1 MWYKDPYP
9 LAYGPKGDPALFL
22 WAELIDGL
30 RLKLNYGVWPLKSFE
45 KGVFK
50 EFVTRTLAIPSR
62 PWKFPAV
69 KPETVL
75 GEIERPM
82 PDDVSY
88 EPPCADEDEPARAL
102 DPFPDLAELP
112 GGGAQ
117 VPGAGASSGQAKAK
131 RNRSITDLRIAAH
144 GKTPG
149 RGGCS
154 EGAYSH
160 TKECRDRFD
169 SLLGE
174 AEPVRTTKVKGKDHL
189 GLTRPSR
196 ERSCGIGNFRRG
208 HGGVVSTYLQAIEE
222 GYGDE
227 HALATKLGMV
237 MQNAAGPKS
246 PKAKGKRKWFVE
258 FCCSDNNS
266 YCQVSEACSIPYL
279 GLTESFGDLTNGN
292 EVVFDQVLYWC
303 QVVVA
308 QGDAIDLW
316 GPLLTKISTKL
327 LKVEIKTKYWKPSVE
342 PPPYCWTMCT
352 SPNWRLLL
360 WTRGGSASFGW
371 PLRNGGWEE
380 DQATQMIIDFNTY
393 SCYRSGCGMGLEID
407 NKLP

>member
-1 MWYKDPYP
+1 MASQEFWKGRLQRICHPYSSYTQRTLEVSSSQTWDCFGRNWKTNARWCFIWTP
-9 LAYGPKGDPALFL
+9 PALTKTNPQGPWTHFQILLNFL
-22 WAELIDGL
+22 VAEPKCLARVRRQDRPRPSATGQLLISGL
-30 RLKLNYGVWPLKSFE
+30 QL
-45 KGVFK
+45 
-50 EFVTRTLAIPSR
+50 T
-62 PWKFPAV
+62 
-69 KPETVL
+69 
-75 GEIERPM
+75 
-82 PDDVSY
+82 
-88 EPPCADEDEPARAL
+88 
-102 DPFPDLAELP
+102 
-112 GGGAQ
+112 
-117 VPGAGASSGQAKAK
+117 AK
-131 RNRSITDLRIAAH
+131 RRGVGDVQKGRILTPRNAEIGLIHCWVRRSQCGPPKSRGRITLVW
-144 GKTPG
+144 
-149 RGGCS
+149 
-154 EGAYSH
+154 
-160 TKECRDRFD
+160 
-169 SLLGE
+169 L
-174 AEPVRTTKVKGKDHL
+174 
-189 GLTRPSR
+189 RPSR

-208 HGGVVSTYLQAIEE
+208 HGVVVSTYLQAIEE

-316 GPLLTKISTKL
+316 GPLLTEISTKL

-352 SPNWRLLL
+352 SLNWRLLL
-360 WTRGGSASFGW
+360 WTRGGRRRLGGRYEMGGGRRTRQPKWSLISIRILVTVLVAEWGWKLTTSFLERNWGW
-371 PLRNGGWEE
+371 FPLTN
-380 DQATQMIIDFNTY
+380 DSPPILTY
-393 SCYRSGCGMGLEID
+393 ANARIHQDTSMT
-407 NKLP
+407 P